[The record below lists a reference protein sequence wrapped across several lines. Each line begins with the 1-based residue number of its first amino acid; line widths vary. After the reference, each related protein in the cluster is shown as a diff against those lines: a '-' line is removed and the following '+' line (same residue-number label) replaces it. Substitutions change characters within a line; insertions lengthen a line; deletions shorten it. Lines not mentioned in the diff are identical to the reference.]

1 MLVGDLLRRA
11 AQRHPAKT
19 ALLMTDGSGS
29 RSYTQ
34 LHERANR
41 LANSL
46 GALATPGDRVA
57 ILSENSLEFVEAYY
71 GVPSAGM
78 ALTTLNFRLHPREWV
93 WILNNSGARVLL
105 VQPT

>member
-46 GALATPGDRVA
+46 GALAAPETG
-57 ILSENSLEFVEAYY
+57 S
-71 GVPSAGM
+71 PSCPRTRWSSWRP
-78 ALTTLNFRLHPREWV
+78 TTASRRPAWH
-93 WILNNSGARVLL
+93 
-105 VQPT
+105 